1 MNKAYERETEM
12 WNQVFKECTPVD
24 LRTLDLQVE
33 TMFDEALKLFA
44 QKTTNVLDFGC
55 GTGDI
60 SFQYLQYQPTHKVLG
75 IDASKTGIEFAT
87 ETARLSDY
95 KTATFLEGMFS
106 FFLSSYYIFFFKTAT
121 FLEGTDHTVK
131 QLEENSFDG
140 VILSN
145 VLDVMPKDV
154 SKEVVEDLERVLKP
168 GGYWF
173 IKMNPYYSKEE
184 LESFGYEN
192 MGNNIYEENHIMRL
206 RQATTN
212 YWKERF
218 ARFGKEII
226 YLEFEYPWQ
235 EGMNRLFVYQS

>member
-55 GTGDI
+55 
-60 SFQYLQYQPTHKVLG
+60 
-75 IDASKTGIEFAT
+75 
-87 ETARLSDY
+87 
-95 KTATFLEGMFS
+95 
-106 FFLSSYYIFFFKTAT
+106 
-121 FLEGTDHTVK
+121 GTDHTVK

-192 MGNNIYEENHIMRL
+192 IGNNIYEENHIMRL

-235 EGMNRLFVYQS
+235 EGMNRLFVYKS

>member
-1 MNKAYERETEM
+1 MRIKGDGSIMNKAYERETEM

-95 KTATFLEGMFS
+95 KTATFLEG
-106 FFLSSYYIFFFKTAT
+106 
-121 FLEGTDHTVK
+121 TDHTVK

-145 VLDVMPKDV
+145 VLDVMPK
-154 SKEVVEDLERVLKP
+154 
-168 GGYWF
+168 
-173 IKMNPYYSKEE
+173 
-184 LESFGYEN
+184 
-192 MGNNIYEENHIMRL
+192 ENHIMRL